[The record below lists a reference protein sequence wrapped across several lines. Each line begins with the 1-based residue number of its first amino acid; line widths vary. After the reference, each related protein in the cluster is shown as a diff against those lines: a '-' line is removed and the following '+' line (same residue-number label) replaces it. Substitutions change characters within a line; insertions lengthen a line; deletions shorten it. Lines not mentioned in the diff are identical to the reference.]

1 VRIPATGT
9 RLEAVKVL
17 LRHPPRE
24 IEVTGPLTVDVL
36 LARLDLNRES
46 HLVVED
52 GQLVPGDKMLGEN
65 AVVEIRAVIS
75 GGSGRP
81 ARAGTVS

>member
-1 VRIPATGT
+1 M
-9 RLEAVKVL
+9 L
-17 LRHPPRE
+17 LRNPSRE
-24 IEVTGPLTVDVL
+24 LDVDGPITVDVL

-52 GQLVPGDKMLGEN
+52 GQLVPGDKMLGPD

-81 ARAGTVS
+81 TRQGTPS